1 MPSSFL
7 QSLRGNYVVINSSF
21 IAGLWKK
28 NLKHRSTMTR
38 VLKFNVKTEQFTAW
52 PNLNQ
57 GRYHHS
63 CTRLNDKIMVVGG
76 FEGGMGEG
84 MSLTSTEIIPLST
97 R

>member
-1 MPSSFL
+1 M
-7 QSLRGNYVVINSSF
+7 YINSSF
-21 IAGLWKK
+21 IAGLYEK
-28 NLKHRSTMTR
+28 NWSTGRSTMTR

-57 GRYHHS
+57 GRFHHS
-63 CTRLNDKIMVVGG
+63 CTLLNDKIMVVGG